1 MTMHHLRKQMWA
13 VLPVQTNAR
22 WEGHPRG
29 ILPLNQSNFE
39 PLSQHHD
46 KHRED
51 VRSGRQM

>member
-1 MTMHHLRKQMWA
+1 MSTRHLRKPMWA

-29 ILPLNQSNFE
+29 ILPLKQSNFE
-39 PLSQHHD
+39 LPSQHHD